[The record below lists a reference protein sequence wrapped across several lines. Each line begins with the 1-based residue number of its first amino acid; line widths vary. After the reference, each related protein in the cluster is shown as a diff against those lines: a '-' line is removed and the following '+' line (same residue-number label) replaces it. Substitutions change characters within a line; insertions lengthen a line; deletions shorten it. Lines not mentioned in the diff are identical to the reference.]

1 MCVCVTALLGI
12 DSKLFALGSTE
23 SNSGFDEVTNTY
35 VYEILLEPRE
45 SQGYLAWRTDDP
57 SVREWLVVIEEEVEL
72 SGQYVFQSVEKTHV
86 FGQNYLKIDPKYYD
100 GVDNR
105 FYRISLQAIGAQ
117 DGDVVIMPID
127 DGSGAIKRCY
137 WQCVSGNYAYRI
149 QQYEH
154 QGVNPFSYRLDF
166 AFDDTSPN
174 ANTKFFR
181 WFDQSEFGWYTGLL
195 VPNNGNGDSEFH
207 EIPQW
212 PLNTTSGY
220 YSSNGD
226 LSFRMVR
233 LPNNGTY
240 QDINNS
246 VITGSF
252 VYGVQKGR
260 GDYIP
265 YSSAG
270 VQTQKMTLDHCSDP
284 STPSSV
290 NLTWRPLFANALQQN
305 AGTSNFVQLACTGT
319 FFMEGG
325 IPFGGGGGG
334 GGGTIPTPNICNSE
348 IPGEPGLTLAYSYL
362 CNSGAYG
369 ITVVTDEN
377 GDATLG
383 QTFANTEYLH
393 INEVDAVDGGIA
405 VYHADSY
412 DFIDSEGYPSV
423 PTINLAPGLHQF
435 NVKFVGV
442 PLHTFYFESN
452 QGEVITVAHKDYLLA
467 SAFPNPVTENAFNLH
482 LEASAKL
489 KFDYELRDNQGN
501 LLYETAFQVNEGHDE
516 NHRID
521 PGIALPNGVLINRFI
536 FGDGSTLSVPMLKQ

>member
-12 DSKLFALGSTE
+12 DFKLFASGATE
-23 SNSGFDEVTNTY
+23 SNSGFDELTNNY

-57 SVREWLVVIEEEVEL
+57 NVREWLVRIEEEVL
-72 SGQYVFQSVEKTHV
+72 QNGQYVFVTVDKTQV

-100 GVDNR
+100 GMDNR

-117 DGDVVIMPID
+117 DGDVIIMPRD
-127 DGSGAIKRCY
+127 DGSAAIKRCY

-149 QQYEH
+149 QQYQH

-174 ANTKFFR
+174 VNTKFFR
-181 WFDQSEFGWYTGLL
+181 WFDASEFQWYTGLL
-195 VPNNGNGDSEFH
+195 LPPLGNGDHEYH
-207 EIPQW
+207 EIPEW
-212 PLNTTSGY
+212 SSAY
-220 YSSNGD
+220 YGTNGD

-233 LPNNGTY
+233 LPNNGSY

-246 VITGSF
+246 VITGQY

-265 YSSAG
+265 YGSGG
-270 VQTQKMTLDHCSDP
+270 VQTQKMTLNHCADP

-290 NLTWRPLFANALQQN
+290 NLTWKPLFANALQQN
-305 AGTSNFVQLACTGT
+305 AGTSNFVQLACTGS

-325 IPFGGGGGG
+325 IPIGGSGGGGGG
-334 GGGTIPTPNICNSE
+334 PIPTPNICNSE
-348 IPGEPGLTLAYSYL
+348 IPGEPGLTLAYSFL
-362 CNSGAYG
+362 CNSGVYG
-369 ITVVTDEN
+369 ISVDTDEN
-377 GDATLG
+377 GNATLG

-393 INEVDAVDGGIA
+393 INVVDPIQGGVA

-412 DFIDSEGYPSV
+412 DFTDANGFPSV
-423 PTINLAPGLHQF
+423 PTINLASGLHQF

-442 PLHTFYFESN
+442 PLYSFYFESN
-452 QGEVITVAHKDYLLA
+452 QGAVITVAHKDYLLA

-489 KFDYELRDNQGN
+489 KFGYELRDGQGN
-501 LLYETAFQVNEGHDE
+501 LLYGTAFQVNEGHDE

-521 PGIALPNGVLINRFI
+521 PGITLPNGVLINRFI
-536 FGDGSTLSVPMLKQ
+536 FTDGSTLSVPMLKQ